1 MIYKSYIVEQK
12 ISNLEKNLFLFYG
25 ENLGLKND
33 FKNIIKLNNKD
44 SEIVKFSQEEILK
57 NENLFFNEISNISLF
72 AKKKIYYIE
81 QTNDKLLDIIK
92 EVVPKIDTQ
101 KLFFFSE
108 ILDKKSKIRN
118 YFEKSELC
126 GAVACYP
133 DNEISIKKK
142 ILDKLKGFDG
152 LTTNNINLLIENCN
166 LDRSKL
172 DNELTKVL
180 TYFQNKKLD
189 NKKLEDL
196 LDIKINDN
204 FNNLK
209 DEAFN
214 GNKIKTNKLLSD
226 TIIDPEMNIF
236 YLSLINQRLSKLL
249 QISIA
254 SKISNIDDAIN
265 KIKPPIFWK
274 DKPSFTIQTKKWSS
288 QKIKFALGKT
298 YNLEVMFK
306 SNSVI
311 NKNILM
317 KKLIV
322 DICKLAN
329 VA

>member
-44 SEIVKFSQEEILK
+44 SEIVKFNQDEILK

-142 ILDKLKGFDG
+142 ILDKLRGFDG

-196 LDIKINDN
+196 LDIKINNN

-249 QISIA
+249 QISIE

-274 DKPSFTIQTKKWSS
+274 DKPSFTMQSKKWSS

>member
-44 SEIVKFSQEEILK
+44 SEIVKFNQDEILK

-142 ILDKLKGFDG
+142 ILDKLRGFDG

-196 LDIKINDN
+196 LDIKINNN

-249 QISIA
+249 QISIE

>member
-44 SEIVKFSQEEILK
+44 SEIVKFNQDEILK

-196 LDIKINDN
+196 LDIKINNN

>member
-142 ILDKLKGFDG
+142 ILDKLRGFDG

-196 LDIKINDN
+196 LDIKINNN

-249 QISIA
+249 QISIE

-274 DKPSFTIQTKKWSS
+274 DKPSFTMQSKKWSS
-288 QKIKFALGKT
+288 KKIKFALGKT

>member
-44 SEIVKFSQEEILK
+44 SEIVKFNQDEILK

-142 ILDKLKGFDG
+142 ILDKLRGFDG

-196 LDIKINDN
+196 LDIKINNN

-249 QISIA
+249 QISIE
-254 SKISNIDDAIN
+254 SKIFYGMTIRYFQS
-265 KIKPPIFWK
+265 FW
-274 DKPSFTIQTKKWSS
+274 
-288 QKIKFALGKT
+288 
-298 YNLEVMFK
+298 NLEIIISKFLNMHQ
-306 SNSVI
+306 
-311 NKNILM
+311 IL
-317 KKLIV
+317 
-322 DICKLAN
+322 
-329 VA
+329 

>member
-1 MIYKSYIVEQK
+1 MIYKSYIVEQN
-12 ISNLEKNLFLFYG
+12 ISNLENNLFLFYG

-33 FKNIIKLNNKD
+33 LKNIIKSNNKD

-72 AKKKIYYIE
+72 AKKKIYFIE
-81 QTNDKLLDIIK
+81 QANDKLLDIIK

-118 YFEKSELC
+118 YFEKSELY

-133 DNEISIKKK
+133 DNEISLKKK
-142 ILDKLKGFDG
+142 ILDRLKGFDG

-166 LDRSKL
+166 FDRSKL

-180 TYFQNKKLD
+180 TYFQNKRLD
-189 NKKLEDL
+189 NKKLEEL

-214 GNKIKTNKLLSD
+214 GNNIKTNKLLSD
-226 TIIDPEMNIF
+226 TVIDPEMNIF

-249 QISIA
+249 QISVE
-254 SKISNIDDAIN
+254 SKTSNIDDAIN
-265 KIKPPIFWK
+265 RIKPPIFWK
-274 DKPSFTIQTKKWSS
+274 DKPSFTIQSKKWGS
-288 QKIKFALGKT
+288 QKIKSTLSKT
-298 YNLEVMFK
+298 YNLEVLLK

-329 VA
+329 VV